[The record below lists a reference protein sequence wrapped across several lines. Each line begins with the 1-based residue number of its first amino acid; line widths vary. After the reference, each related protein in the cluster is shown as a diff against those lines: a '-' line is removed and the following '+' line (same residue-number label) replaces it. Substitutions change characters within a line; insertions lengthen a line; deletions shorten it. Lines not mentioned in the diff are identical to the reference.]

1 MADNTILPPGTGGD
15 TIRTIDRVTYKTQV
29 IALDLGG
36 EAGPESLVVGTVP
49 VSGAF
54 WQATQPVS
62 AAALP
67 LPAGAATAALQTTI
81 NTTLGSP
88 LQAGGAVSVSNF
100 PATQPVSGTFWQAT
114 QPISGTVA
122 ISGTPTVTVGNAS
135 IAVTGTFW
143 QATQPVSGT
152 FFQTTQPVSIAT
164 MPSTPV
170 TGTFWQTTQPVSGT
184 FWQATQPV
192 SGTVTAAQATA
203 ASLNATV
210 VFASAQP
217 VTLTST
223 TITGTPAVSLAS
235 TTITGTVAVTAPTLT
250 KGTQGA
256 NGFSVQALKDAG
268 RNQTNY
274 FMAAQV
280 VSTATETLQS
290 LTGYKSGALVTAT
303 TTPAVVTA
311 GKTYH
316 VQRITI
322 TSIAATAIGSIQV
335 QLRAN
340 TGGVVAIG
348 SPVVD
353 SWVLGGTTSTFV
365 AGDTET
371 VNIDIPDGMEFAAG
385 TGIGITVLG
394 LAPAGTAQAGNY
406 AKVSVVGY
414 EY

>member
-36 EAGPESLVVGTVP
+36 EAGPESLVVGTLP
-49 VSGAF
+49 VSGTF

-62 AAALP
+62 AASLP
-67 LPAGAATAALQTTI
+67 LPAGAATTAGQAAIIAALGT
-81 NTTLGSP
+81 P
-88 LQAGGAVSVSNF
+88 VQAGGAVSVSNF

-152 FFQTTQPVSIAT
+152 FFQATQPVSIAGTVAVSGTFFQTTQPVSIAAA
-164 MPSTPV
+164 V
-170 TGTFWQTTQPVSGT
+170 TV
-184 FWQATQPV
+184 
-192 SGTVTAAQATA
+192 AQATA

-250 KGTQGA
+250 KGTQAA

-280 VSTATETLQS
+280 VSTATEALQS
-290 LTGYKSGALVTAT
+290 LTGYKSGALVAAT

-311 GKTYH
+311 GKTYRI
-316 VQRITI
+316 QRITM

-353 SWVLGGTTSTFV
+353 SWILGGTTSTFV